1 MNRALLTLLVGFW
14 KLILFLPRPIHKV
27 FILILGNLLY
37 IIPLKRNKISGKNID
52 LCFPCMS
59 KRERKN
65 LHKANVIASAQIIF
79 DSGIAWFWSDKKIK
93 KNISYEIK
101 GIESL
106 VNEQKDNN
114 GVLLFFKHSLHLEL
128 DARLLGMNIEVY
140 GVERVHNSD
149 LFDAVQKKGR
159 LKSVKDTCDKN
170 NPIKF
175 IRWLKKG
182 KTVLYATDQ
191 DYGLNQSDVI
201 NFFAQPAA
209 TISAPSKII
218 NTTGCKT
225 YFMNTYIDSGKYIID
240 IEELNLNHLNGSNFS
255 QRLNDF
261 IEKKIRNNPDEYLWQ
276 HRRFKSTLGK
286 EDFYA

>member
-14 KLILFLPRPIHKV
+14 KLILFLPRPMHKV

-52 LCFPCMS
+52 LCFPGMS

-79 DSGIAWFWSDKKIK
+79 DSGIAWFWSDEKIK

-128 DARLLGMNIEVY
+128 DARLLGMNSEVY

-225 YFMNTYIDSGKYIID
+225 YFMNTYIDSGKYILD

>member
-14 KLILFLPRPIHKV
+14 KLILFLPRPLHKV
-27 FILILGNLLY
+27 FILIIGNLLY
-37 IIPLKRNKISGKNID
+37 IIPLKRNKISRKNID
-52 LCFPCMS
+52 LCFSDMS
-59 KRERKN
+59 KRKRKN

-79 DSGIAWFWSDKKIK
+79 DSGIAWFWSDKKIN
-93 KNISYEIK
+93 KNINYEVK

-106 VNEQKDNN
+106 VNEQKNNN

-128 DARLLGMNIEVY
+128 DARLLGMNSEVY

-149 LFDAVQKKGR
+149 LFDSIQKKGR

-201 NFFAQPAA
+201 NFFGQPAA

-225 YFMNTYIDSGKYIID
+225 YFMNTYLDSGKYVLD

-255 QRLNDF
+255 QSLNDF
-261 IEKKIRNNPDEYLWQ
+261 MEKKIRKNPDEYLWQ

>member
-14 KLILFLPRPIHKV
+14 KLILFLPRPVHKV
-27 FILILGNLLY
+27 IILILGNLLY
-37 IIPLKRNKISGKNID
+37 IIPLKRNKISKKNID
-52 LCFPCMS
+52 LCFTDMS
-59 KRERKN
+59 KRKRKD

-79 DSGIAWFWSDKKIK
+79 DSGIAWFWSDKKIN
-93 KNISYEIK
+93 KNINYEIK

-106 VNEQKDNN
+106 VNEQKNNN

-128 DARLLGMNIEVY
+128 DARLLGMNCEVY

-149 LFDAVQKKGR
+149 LFDTIQKKGR
-159 LKSVKDTCDKN
+159 LKSLKDTCDKN

-175 IRWLKKG
+175 IRWLKKS

-191 DYGLNQSDVI
+191 DYGLKQSDVL
-201 NFFAQPAA
+201 NFFSQPAA
-209 TISAPSKII
+209 TISAPSKIV

-225 YFMNTYIDSGKYIID
+225 YFMNTYIDSGKYILD
-240 IEELNLNHLNGSNFS
+240 IEELSLNHLNGSNFS
-255 QRLNDF
+255 QSLNDF
-261 IEKKIRNNPDEYLWQ
+261 MEKKIRNNPDEYLWQ

>member
-14 KLILFLPRPIHKV
+14 KLILFLPRPLHKV

-37 IIPLKRNKISGKNID
+37 IIPLKRNKISRKNID
-52 LCFPCMS
+52 LCFSDMS
-59 KRERKN
+59 KRKRKN

-79 DSGIAWFWSDKKIK
+79 DSGIAWFWSDKKIN
-93 KNISYEIK
+93 KNINYEIK

-106 VNEQKDNN
+106 VNEQKNNN

-128 DARLLGMNIEVY
+128 DARLLGMNSEVY

-149 LFDAVQKKGR
+149 LFDSIQKKGR

-201 NFFAQPAA
+201 NFFGQPAA

-225 YFMNTYIDSGKYIID
+225 YFMNTYLDSGKYVLD

-255 QRLNDF
+255 QSLNDF
-261 IEKKIRNNPDEYLWQ
+261 MEKKIRKNPDEYLWQ

-286 EDFYA
+286 KDFYA

>member
-14 KLILFLPRPIHKV
+14 KLILFLPRPMHKV

-52 LCFPCMS
+52 LCFPGMS

-79 DSGIAWFWSDKKIK
+79 DSGIAWFWSDEKIK

-128 DARLLGMNIEVY
+128 DARLLGMNSEVY

-201 NFFAQPAA
+201 NFFSQPAA

-225 YFMNTYIDSGKYIID
+225 YFMNTYIDSGKYILD

>member
-52 LCFPCMS
+52 LCFPGMS

-79 DSGIAWFWSDKKIK
+79 DSGIAWFWSDEKIK

-128 DARLLGMNIEVY
+128 DARLLGMNSEVY

>member
-14 KLILFLPRPIHKV
+14 KLILFLPRPMHKV

-52 LCFPCMS
+52 LCFPGMS

-79 DSGIAWFWSDKKIK
+79 DSGIAWFWSDEKIK

>member
-14 KLILFLPRPIHKV
+14 KLILFLPRPVHKV
-27 FILILGNLLY
+27 IILILGNLLY
-37 IIPLKRNKISGKNID
+37 IIPLKRNKISKKNID
-52 LCFPCMS
+52 LCFTDMS
-59 KRERKN
+59 KRKRKD

-79 DSGIAWFWSDKKIK
+79 DSGIAWFWSDKKIN
-93 KNISYEIK
+93 KNINYEIK

-106 VNEQKDNN
+106 VNEQKNNN

-128 DARLLGMNIEVY
+128 DARLLGMNCEVY

-149 LFDAVQKKGR
+149 LFDTIQKKGR

-175 IRWLKKG
+175 IRWLKKS

-191 DYGLNQSDVI
+191 DYGLKQSDVL
-201 NFFAQPAA
+201 NFFSQPAA
-209 TISAPSKII
+209 TISAPSKIV

-225 YFMNTYIDSGKYIID
+225 YFMNTYIDSGKYILD
-240 IEELNLNHLNGSNFS
+240 IEELSLNHLNGSNFS
-255 QRLNDF
+255 QSLNDF
-261 IEKKIRNNPDEYLWQ
+261 MEKKIRNNPDEYLWQ